1 MATITDIK
9 RRIQELAPAPFQ
21 EFCDVLISKNGF
33 GKIHGFGMKAGTGNT
48 TIGNPDSYFRKENGK
63 YGLVA
68 YTIQQTSIYSKLKE
82 DIEKCLDSSKTGL
95 NISEIEEIICCH
107 ISSNLSAGED
117 KLLHDYCEKKGVK
130 LTIWGI
136 DEIANQVHNKF
147 PSLSKRYL
155 GLSIDTNQIVGVDDF
170 IELCDSNGISAPLKT
185 NFLYREN
192 EKKEIINL
200 LKSFEIVVVTGKAG
214 VGKTRLVLEV
224 VQEFAEKEDYNI
236 LCVKNNNLSL
246 YEDLIFATENSGNYL
261 FFVDDA
267 NEFAQLNHILRYTKK
282 KGTDSLVKIILTVR
296 DYAKEN
302 VIDSVTEYV
311 SPRIIKISSFSD
323 DQIKGFIT
331 DNFGITNN
339 LYLDQIIKISE
350 GNPRIAYMAGK
361 LAIEENKLSAIRN
374 VSELYDLYYRK
385 YIDVSLGNDRDLC
398 FVAGILSIINGVI
411 LDDLSPIS
419 QLLSIY
425 GMSNDEFT
433 NKIFELSKLE
443 FVEIKLDYVATLS
456 DQCLSNYMIYY
467 VFFKKRI
474 FSFSKM
480 LEIGYKNFHNSIIK
494 AVSMVLNLFESQ
506 ETIDYCENSIK
517 EVWDNLKKENH
528 QCYERYV
535 QDFHLFRPEEGFIT
549 AKEKIDNIAN
559 KGFIAKD
566 VSFSEGLNEKYD
578 SILNLLTNYHNSKY
592 LNYVLELYIDF
603 ISKSCETM
611 VSGCN
616 WLKKYYGI
624 SLSDCNYNYYTQIK
638 ISEFLLEKVVEKNS
652 ISMVA
657 GLKWATYSL
666 DFLFN
671 SFETSR
677 GDKVSF
683 SSITLQESES
693 LRKYRNLCWRI
704 VLFIAS
710 DTEWRGEI
718 LDFLNL
724 YSKYL
729 FRNPVKGII
738 ENDLISICQ
747 LIDKIKCYEI
757 GFLNIINNIKYKV
770 ENLELVPYN
779 NWDDILCGELWDLY
793 QLLRGHSVTSRLDYE
808 EFKLIRE
815 NDLIEFG
822 KTIHTNDINKMVHNV
837 NVILSDKLV
846 NESSYDINSGLVTIV
861 KQFNELKLIEF
872 INAFIHN
879 GENISISPN
888 VVIYPLNHKSNS
900 LELLAL
906 IKNADFPQKNDWMF
920 SFFET
925 LPKIKINYAILDELL
940 SFLKNDSDREGVSSE
955 YRNLN
960 FLDNFLSLESNIY
973 PIVSSIIYEK
983 KRYCESI
990 LYLYFELLFYEDL
1003 YSPSDLI
1010 ELYKGDLDILQ
1021 EIYFFVL
1028 KNKEYTD
1035 ISRSFFIAFSSLS
1048 ESWLQKYSD
1057 VFWDFANN
1065 SFGRSQYG
1073 TDALW
1078 KADNYIKYFD
1088 YIFYHFPKNKYHRLI
1103 LKTTFEHILSN
1114 TEDNIIKERKQ
1125 QWIDHIITQNIYSEN
1140 ILQIFNIISML
1151 DNDTR
1156 RSAINKFIDLIPG
1169 FEEFDRLQLSPTS
1182 WVGDETFIQVYK
1194 DEIIFLESLYPMFSN
1209 IQYLKHRAKIVS
1221 LVEKFKEMIH
1231 EEERNYVSRNL
1242 YR

>member
-170 IELCDSNGISAPLKT
+170 IELCDTNGISAPLKT

-192 EKKEIINL
+192 EKKEILNL

-246 YEDLIFATENSGNYL
+246 YEDLIFATENPGNYL

-267 NEFAQLNHILRYTKK
+267 NEFAQLNHILRYTKR

-535 QDFHLFRPEEGFIT
+535 QDFHLFRPEEGFII
-549 AKEKIDNIAN
+549 AKEKIDNIVN
-559 KGFIAKD
+559 KEFTAKD
-566 VSFSEGLNEKYD
+566 VSFSDNLNVKYD
-578 SILNLLTNYHNSKY
+578 PILNLLTNYHNSKY
-592 LNYVLELYIDF
+592 LDYVMELYIDF

-616 WLKKYYGI
+616 WLKNHYGI

-638 ISEFLLEKVVEKNS
+638 ISEFLLEKVLEKDC

-671 SFETSR
+671 SVETSR
-677 GDKVSF
+677 GDKISF
-683 SSITLQESES
+683 SSLTLQESES
-693 LRKYRNLCWRI
+693 LRKYRNLCWKI

-710 DTEWRGEI
+710 DPQWRGEI
-718 LDFLNL
+718 LDFLNS
-724 YSKYL
+724 YSRYL

-738 ENDLISICQ
+738 ENDLISIYQ
-747 LIDKIKCYEI
+747 LIDNIKCYEI
-757 GFLNIINNIKYKV
+757 GFLNIINNIKYNV

-793 QLLRGHSVTSRLDYE
+793 QLLRGYSVTSRIDYE

-822 KTIHTNDINKMVHNV
+822 KAIHTDDINRMVHNV
-837 NVILSDKLV
+837 NVILSDQLV
-846 NESSYDINSGLVTIV
+846 KEASYDINSGLETIV
-861 KQFNELKLIEF
+861 KQFNELKLKEF

-879 GENISISPN
+879 GEYISISPN
-888 VVIYPLNHKSNS
+888 VVIYPLNQKSNS

-906 IKNADFPQKNDWMF
+906 IKIADFPQKNDWMF

-925 LPKIKINYAILDELL
+925 LPKIKITYSILDELL
-940 SFLKNDSDREGVSSE
+940 SFLKNDSDREGVSSK
-955 YRNLN
+955 YRNLK
-960 FLDNFLSLESNIY
+960 FLDNYLSLESNIY
-973 PIVSSIIYEK
+973 PMVSSIIYEK
-983 KRYCESI
+983 KRSCETR
-990 LYLYFELLFYEDL
+990 LYLYFELLFHEDL

-1010 ELYKGDLDILQ
+1010 ERYKGDLDILQ

-1028 KNKEYTD
+1028 KNIEYTD
-1035 ISRSFFIAFSSLS
+1035 MNRSFFTAFSSLS

-1057 VFWDFANN
+1057 VFWDFANK
-1065 SFGRSQYG
+1065 SFGRPQFG

-1078 KADNYIKYFD
+1078 KADNFIKYFD
-1088 YIFYHFPKNKYHRLI
+1088 YIFYHFPKNKYHILI
-1103 LKTTFEHILSN
+1103 LKETFEHILSN

-1125 QWIDHIITQNIYSEN
+1125 QWIDHIITQNISSEN

-1156 RSAINKFIDLIPG
+1156 RNAINKFIDLIPG
-1169 FEEFDRLQLSPTS
+1169 FEEFDRLQLLPTS
-1182 WVGDETFIQVYK
+1182 WNGDETFIQVYK
-1194 DEIIFLESLYPMFSN
+1194 DQIIFLESLYPMFSN
-1209 IQYLKHRAKIVS
+1209 IKYLKHKAKIVS
-1221 LVEKFKEMIH
+1221 LVEKFKGMIH
-1231 EEERNYVSRNL
+1231 EEEIKYVSRNL